1 MQKDIA
7 EKDRVIEEKE
17 RELKT
22 QADKATNDRY
32 ILQTRIDELQKSL
45 EGAQTDL
52 KAETVLKNRRNE
64 VILET
69 QNKLN
74 TRQKELNHEVARRIK
89 NIKERDDA
97 ISELNIAKLK
107 LEDLEQEKK
116 NDKEEIENLRKKI
129 EEQNDEL
136 SKVVEF
142 RHDAIGK
149 KSFIYMSK
157 CSLLVELQK
166 KYTKKCE
173 KVLDLAC
180 KNFL

>member
-1 MQKDIA
+1 MQKDIVG
-7 EKDRVIEEKE
+7 KDRVIAEKE
-17 RELKT
+17 QELKT
-22 QADKATNDRY
+22 QADKATSDRCV
-32 ILQTRIDELQKSL
+32 LQTRIDELQKSL

-52 KAETVLKNRRNE
+52 KAEMALKNWRNE

-74 TRQKELNHEVARRIK
+74 TRQKELNHEVSRRLE
-89 NIKERDDA
+89 NLKERDDA
-97 ISELNIAKLK
+97 IDKLNIAKLK

-157 CSLLVELQK
+157 CSL
-166 KYTKKCE
+166 
-173 KVLDLAC
+173 
-180 KNFL
+180 

>member
-1 MQKDIA
+1 M
-7 EKDRVIEEKE
+7 
-17 RELKT
+17 
-22 QADKATNDRY
+22 
-32 ILQTRIDELQKSL
+32 
-45 EGAQTDL
+45 
-52 KAETVLKNRRNE
+52 
-64 VILET
+64 ET

-97 ISELNIAKLK
+97 INKLNIAKLK

-129 EEQNDEL
+129 EEQDDEL
-136 SKVVEF
+136 SKGVEF
-142 RHDAIGK
+142 RHDALGE

-173 KVLDLAC
+173 KVLDLSC
-180 KNFL
+180 KISMIEKIFKLFN